1 MKITQELLS
10 CVQQN
15 VKIYEDRLLQGEKVD
30 GPVIVEPGQHLNPD
44 FSSAPNIGDYL
55 HPRVI
60 IWDPLEQ
67 HHCFKNGFTCPHYDH
82 GHLTSIL
89 TPCKWKDGKS
99 DRDMPRQIYC
109 VNGPMLLVS
118 RVYRCTQGHE
128 IAGHDPRLL
137 ENIPPGDIKFHLGH
151 KLGFTAELC
160 SLIFAL
166 ASSGQPF
173 NEIELFLAQRY
184 LDNFAERQCR
194 YARHIT
200 TYLEKNPSLDKEK
213 LPKFP
218 SFEEWRPT
226 PSTDTVHQCFLYIFK
241 ENKQFFRQ
249 NMSEKT
255 AKWMSADHTFKVAAN
270 IGCMLPDGSWS
281 TQFDSLYIVLNEVGQ
296 VLTYK
301 LTKGTAMSRVE
312 DILKNLKCRFD
323 QQKVTCDTIFVDD
336 CCKVRS
342 KLQQIFPNLSVKLDL
357 FHAIQ
362 RVTSKVPKDRKH
374 YLSSSFIDD
383 FKMIFRGDLDQGEI
397 REMETPD
404 EQTIMSNLERLTER
418 WKDIKYDTGEAVLN
432 ANVMHEIV
440 NLKVHIERG
449 CLSGIPVG
457 GGSTR
462 NENLHKNLR
471 AVIARSRLGCELAE
485 ALLATF
491 FYIWNERSASELP
504 SACVRPILSY
514 RAALED
520 QGFKPT
526 TERFGIIP
534 ESSDPENAS
543 VPSAYDPQVMQ
554 SILLEMYDNNT
565 ADCHDTSNDG
575 FTDSELNSIFC
586 QAVNMS
592 VLCNQLRSLCTN
604 PRLSFKLLYL
614 MPCSL
619 LLFSNSTFNT
629 EKVAEHSERLNKN
642 LLGYNLKLATE
653 TYGLPADS
661 IFLSILSQLKEISTS
676 SSTLQKHLCSLGIS
690 LADSSDLNIV
700 KELQELVVNEMLS
713 NPQRYKHALLSP
725 NEDYEE
731 EVNKYRE
738 CGYFSS
744 KWTCQ
749 FVWVIDQV

>member
-1 MKITQELLS
+1 
-10 CVQQN
+10 
-15 VKIYEDRLLQGEKVD
+15 
-30 GPVIVEPGQHLNPD
+30 
-44 FSSAPNIGDYL
+44 
-55 HPRVI
+55 
-60 IWDPLEQ
+60 
-67 HHCFKNGFTCPHYDH
+67 
-82 GHLTSIL
+82 
-89 TPCKWKDGKS
+89 
-99 DRDMPRQIYC
+99 
-109 VNGPMLLVS
+109 
-118 RVYRCTQGHE
+118 
-128 IAGHDPRLL
+128 
-137 ENIPPGDIKFHLGH
+137 
-151 KLGFTAELC
+151 
-160 SLIFAL
+160 LIFAL
-166 ASSGQPF
+166 ASSGQTF
-173 NEIELFLAQRY
+173 HEIELFLAQRY
-184 LDNFAERQCR
+184 LDNFVERQCR

-213 LPKFP
+213 LQKFP
-218 SFEEWRPT
+218 PFDEWRPT

-241 ENKQFFRQ
+241 ENKQFFGQ
-249 NMSEKT
+249 NIREKT
-255 AKWMSADHTFKVAAN
+255 AKWMSADHTFKVAVN
-270 IGCMLPDGSWS
+270 IECMLPDGSWS
-281 TQFDSLYIVLNEVGQ
+281 TQFDSLYIVSNEVGQ

-323 QQKVTCDTIFVDD
+323 QQKATCDTIFVDD

-342 KLQQIFPNLSVKLDL
+342 KLQQIFPNMAVKLDL

-383 FKMIFRGDLDQGEI
+383 FKMIFRAHADQGET
-397 REMETPD
+397 RKMETPD
-404 EQTIMSNLERLTER
+404 EHTIMTNLERLTER
-418 WKDIKYDTGEAVLN
+418 WKDVKYDTGEAVLN
-432 ANVMHEIV
+432 ANVMHELL

-449 CLSGIPVG
+449 CLSRIPVG

-491 FYIWNERSASELP
+491 FYIWNERRSASELP
-504 SACVRPILSY
+504 LACVRPILSY

-520 QGFKPT
+520 EGFKPT

-534 ESSDPENAS
+534 ESSGLENVS
-543 VPSAYDPQVMQ
+543 VPSAYDPEVLQ
-554 SILLEMYDNNT
+554 SVLLDMYDNST
-565 ADCHDTSNDG
+565 ADCHDTNNDG

-604 PRLSFKLLYL
+604 PRLSSKLLYL

-619 LLFSNSTFNT
+619 LLFSNSAFNT

-642 LLGYNLKLATE
+642 LLGYNLKLATVA
-653 TYGLPADS
+653 YVFSGDS

-676 SSTLQKHLCSLGIS
+676 SSALQKHLCCLGIS
-690 LADSSDLNIV
+690 LAESSDLKIV
-700 KELQELVVNEMLS
+700 KEMRELVVSEMLS
-713 NPQRYKHALLSP
+713 NPERYQHALLST
-725 NEDYEE
+725 NEHYED
-731 EVNKYRE
+731 EVKKYRE

-744 KWTCQ
+744 KYNRQNTLYGLLTKFFFCVFMDRDEVVVHKLAKKERGQYPTILTKLTWSIKDLLYGFQGNFSCGIQRVVPSGQDGSILPARVATHSARFGSSCPLA
-749 FVWVIDQV
+749 